1 MKWLDKFILG
11 RALTVLNKYDDDSD
25 APDVYDSRLHRQLNK
40 IRNQLVSSHTLVSN
54 NVTAIESDDAEF
66 NHEQSMKFTVHSAHG
81 GYIIELRTYNSKTDR
96 HVQQLHLISDD
107 ADLSESI
114 AKIMTME
121 LLRR

>member
-1 MKWLDKFILG
+1 MKWLDKFILS
-11 RALTVLNKYDDDSD
+11 RAITVLNKYDDDSD
-25 APDVYDSRLHRQLNK
+25 APEVLYDSQLDRRLNRIRHQLN
-40 IRNQLVSSHTLVSN
+40 SSRTI
-54 NVTAIESDDAEF
+54 VTQDTESDDAEF
-66 NHEQSMKFTVHSAHG
+66 NHEQSMKFTVHPAHG

-96 HVQQLHLISDD
+96 HVQQLHLIADD